1 MQPEILDTR
10 RGVVN
15 NDDKEVSNKIQLR
28 FIDRCRFMVRSQDKL
43 ASNLYDTSEIK
54 CDKCDDDME
63 LVNISNIALP
73 ECERCITKKSK
84 GFDKRVLKRALTTL
98 AGIGFVMKRF
108 A

>member
-1 MQPEILDTR
+1 
-10 RGVVN
+10 
-15 NDDKEVSNKIQLR
+15 
-28 FIDRCRFMVRSQDKL
+28 MVRSQDKL

-84 GFDKRVLKRALTTL
+84 GLDKRVLKRALTTL
-98 AGIGFVMKRF
+98 AGYWVCYEKVCLIIREG
-108 A
+108 AY